1 MSNWID
7 EAKKGLEAGDKI
19 EKTYP
24 CKLNGEYGYITLSD
38 KKVQF
43 IAKKGFLNKTYSKK
57 FEATYDKIRKLE
69 QKGPYTIE
77 LLDGDNATKVV
88 DFIELP
94 ARIVVESLKQFMQ
107 PAH

>member
-1 MSNWID
+1 VQVERRVWLSNALGQ
-7 EAKKGLEAGDKI
+7 EGTVLA
-19 EKTYP
+19 
-24 CKLNGEYGYITLSD
+24 
-38 KKVQF
+38 Q
-43 IAKKGFLNKTYSKK
+43 KGFLNKTYSKK

-77 LLDGDNATKVV
+77 LLDGDNAAKVV

-107 PAH
+107 PAN

>member
-24 CKLNGEYGYITLSD
+24 CKLNGEYGYLTLSD

-43 IAKKGFLNKTYSKK
+43 
-57 FEATYDKIRKLE
+57 
-69 QKGPYTIE
+69 
-77 LLDGDNATKVV
+77 
-88 DFIELP
+88 
-94 ARIVVESLKQFMQ
+94 
-107 PAH
+107 